1 MELTREEQKEIK
13 EKVRSDCMN
22 LLARRVSYKG
32 RVDFQ
37 VLLGNQET
45 IMVALGIL
53 LDDMRKEG

>member
-1 MELTREEQKEIK
+1 MELTREKQKEIK
-13 EKVRSDCMN
+13 EKVRLDCMN

-32 RVDFQ
+32 RADFQ

-45 IMVALGIL
+45 IMIALGIL

>member
-13 EKVRSDCMN
+13 EKVRLDCMN

-45 IMVALGIL
+45 IMIALGIL